1 MPWIAVKGMIQAEP
15 LANNNL
21 ANQQIAAYAWCNDG
35 MVTSIPTKSGISARV
50 NLPPQMAK

>member
-1 MPWIAVKGMIQAEP
+1 MLWITVKGVIQAEP

-35 MVTSIPTKSGISARV
+35 MPAQFQLKAEY
-50 NLPPQMAK
+50 PPV